1 MASESAHSAR
11 LAALAALG
19 LGPEA
24 KAADIVSAYRRLA
37 RRSHPDMASGGSVP
51 EHDFAAIS
59 EAYHLLTR
67 GFQRPLLSTRIPDDS
82 DQPDDPNQTD
92 ATGSHLTEPAE
103 PEEPA
108 LDDSPQWRYPTEA
121 ETSGQPIIVAG
132 PVIVRPLPPESR

>member
-1 MASESAHSAR
+1 VASESAHSAR

-37 RRSHPDMASGGSVP
+37 RRSHPDMASGGSVS

-67 GFQRPLLSTRIPDDS
+67 GFQRPFLSTRIPDD
-82 DQPDDPNQTD
+82 PDQTD

-108 LDDSPQWRYPTEA
+108 RDDSPQWRYPSEA